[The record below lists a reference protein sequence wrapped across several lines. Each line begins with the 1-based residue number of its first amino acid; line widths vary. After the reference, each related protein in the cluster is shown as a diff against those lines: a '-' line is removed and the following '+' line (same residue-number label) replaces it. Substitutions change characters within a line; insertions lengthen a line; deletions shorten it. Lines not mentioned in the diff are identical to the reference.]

1 MENRLSKRI
10 FISTRPKNQ
19 NDDLRRLIE
28 NEGAEL
34 LEMPTID
41 LQPAV
46 LGEKE
51 MALFKQPDQFSW
63 IVFTSPSGIHFFF
76 HFLKEITGSYYMPA
90 SVKIA
95 VVGQKTEQLLPEYGH
110 ESTLTNPGNTGAE
123 LAVEIKKAI
132 NKSDRLLFPEGNLA
146 RGVVAEVLSAI
157 APCTSLLVYQNN
169 MPEVIDQN
177 ILQTIIR
184 NQYDAIILTSP
195 SGFVNLIQALPSDV
209 DHKLLRL
216 ICIGTTTEAEVRSKG
231 LVPVATAAMSNAQGI
246 VQTILEVYQPVKVNK
261 H

>member
-1 MENRLSKRI
+1 MGNRLSTRI

-19 NDDLRRLIE
+19 NEDLRRLIE
-28 NEGAEL
+28 NEGAQL

-41 LQPAV
+41 LQPVV

-51 MALFKQPDQFSW
+51 TALFRQLDQFSW

-76 HFLKEITGSYYMPA
+76 HFLKAITGSYHMPA

-95 VVGQKTEQLLPEYGH
+95 VVGKKTEQLLPEYGH

-123 LAVEIKKAI
+123 LAVEMKKAI
-132 NKSDRLLFPEGNLA
+132 NASDRLLFPEGSLA
-146 RGVVAEVLSAI
+146 RGIVAEALSAV

-169 MPEVIDQN
+169 MPEVIDQE
-177 ILQTIIR
+177 ILQEIIL
-184 NQYDAIILTSP
+184 NHYDAIILTSP
-195 SGFVNLIQALPSDV
+195 SGFINLIHALPADF
-209 DHKLLRL
+209 DQKQLRL
-216 ICIGTTTEAEVRSKG
+216 ICIGTTTEAEVRSNG
-231 LVPVATAAMSNAQGI
+231 LIPLATAVMSNAQGI
-246 VQTILEVYQPVKVNK
+246 VQTILEVYQPVIK